1 MHDIGGW
8 NRPGRAA
15 ATMAA
20 VGDVLREDLAGSV
33 SMDSI
38 AGLQEV
44 VEFRILLKVK
54 RT

>member
-1 MHDIGGW
+1 MILEGGIAQEGPQ
-8 NRPGRAA
+8 RPWQQLG
-15 ATMAA
+15 MF
-20 VGDVLREDLAGSV
+20 LREDLAGSV